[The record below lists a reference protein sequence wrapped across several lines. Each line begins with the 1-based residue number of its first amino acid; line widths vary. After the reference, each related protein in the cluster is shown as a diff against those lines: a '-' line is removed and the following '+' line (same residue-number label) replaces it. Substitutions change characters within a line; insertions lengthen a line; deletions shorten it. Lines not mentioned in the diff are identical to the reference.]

1 MSSTQIKRLLA
12 AVMLGLMAALGGC
25 VEEDLEGDE
34 ADMEMEMDM
43 EMEGDE
49 MGGMGMGE
57 EGDFEEDD

>member
-25 VEEDLEGDE
+25 VEEGFEGEED
-34 ADMEMEMDM
+34 ADVEM

-49 MGGMGMGE
+49 MEGMGMGE
-57 EGDFEEDD
+57 ESEFEEDD